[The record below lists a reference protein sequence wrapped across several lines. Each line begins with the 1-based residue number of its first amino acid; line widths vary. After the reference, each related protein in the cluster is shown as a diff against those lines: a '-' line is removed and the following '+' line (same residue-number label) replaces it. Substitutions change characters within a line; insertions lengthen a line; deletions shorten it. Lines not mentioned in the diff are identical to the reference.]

1 MVGEQ
6 PVFEQALVLALG
18 APEARGEGSIVVDKA
33 IVPCAKNDAVDLAN
47 RLDDDSE
54 DIDME
59 DDNNII
65 YPMKP
70 SHVDF
75 GKSRIKEGHIEVLT
89 KFHCIVDISLVRLG

>member
-18 APEARGEGSIVVDKA
+18 APEAREGSIVVAKA
-33 IVPCAKNDAVDLAN
+33 IVPCAKNDVVDPAN
-47 RLDDDSE
+47 RLDDDRE

-59 DDNNII
+59 DNNNII
-65 YPMKP
+65 CPMKP
-70 SHVDF
+70 RHVDF

-89 KFHCIVDISLVRLG
+89 KFHCIDDVSLVRLG